1 MEACHVRQE
10 GQEQEMKTRTR
21 ILAGT
26 GALGLVAVCAAATI
40 NTVAASSAVTP
51 SPPSTSEAQAQNMN
65 CQLIVPANPLTA
77 QGLATPYQL
86 EGPPGMPSPQ
96 QSGCTMA
103 NAANLGAFVQATI
116 LDPATGQLRN
126 YEPLVITAGTQPAI
140 PPVVPSIPQDAVVTV
155 DIGFNGN
162 VLTLVGATPG
172 TLAVAHAVTGLPG
185 SPFGEVSFLNGVR
198 FFHAAFRA
206 ERQGKLTVPPTGT
219 TRIGV
224 TGQPCP
230 TTRSYTLVDQDP
242 SDNVTTEYLLTGN
255 GRTAQDNAAN
265 RAALPGATVVT
276 NGSDNSLLSGFVD
289 PALGCKP
296 FTAPDLTNDGQPGT
310 SQALNELSAASN
322 QQAPLALVPVNDPMT
337 LVNGAYSIQKTNL
350 YRGSIGQP
358 LLPLGETP
366 AESNAIGNENAATF
380 CQNLLNIQT
389 PFLALNKG
397 ALQNFTSPVP
407 ATGNNLF
414 TFMAARLSMSFT
426 NLGCATFG
434 LHNTVQLTRNGNGV
448 AIAATLNTAPQV
460 ANASLGT
467 GRNVNAPSLPSSGQN
482 PGQHGQVSSPGQG

>member
-1 MEACHVRQE
+1 
-10 GQEQEMKTRTR
+10 MKTRTR

-26 GALGLVAVCAAATI
+26 GALGLIAVVWAVDPRTATI
-40 NTVAASSAVTP
+40 NTAAASSAMTP
-51 SPPSTSEAQAQNMN
+51 SPSPSTSGAQAQNMN
-65 CQLIVPANPLTA
+65 CRLIVPANPLTA

-103 NAANLGAFVQATI
+103 NAAKLGAFVQATI
-116 LDPATGQLRN
+116 LDPATGELRT
-126 YEPLVITAGTQPAI
+126 YEPLVITLGTLPAI

-155 DIGFNGN
+155 NIGFNGN
-162 VLTLVGATPG
+162 VLALVGATPG
-172 TLAVAHAVTGLPG
+172 TLAGAHAVTGLPG
-185 SPFGEVSFLNGVR
+185 SPFGEVSSLNGVR
-198 FFHAAFRA
+198 FFNAAFRA
-206 ERQGKLTVPPTGT
+206 ERQGKLAVPPTGT
-219 TRIGV
+219 TTIGV
-224 TGQPCP
+224 AGRPCP

-242 SDNVTTEYLLTGN
+242 SDNVTTAYLVTGN
-255 GRTAQDNAAN
+255 GLTAQDNAAN

-276 NGSDNSLLSGFVD
+276 NGSDNALLSGFVD

-337 LVNGAYSIQKTNL
+337 LVNGAYSISKTNL

-366 AESNAIGNENAATF
+366 TESNAIGNENAATF
-380 CQNLLNIQT
+380 CQDILNIQT

-414 TFMAARLSMSFT
+414 TFMAARLSASFT
-426 NLGCATFG
+426 NLGCVTFG
-434 LHNTVQLTRNGNGV
+434 LHNTVRLTLNGNGV
-448 AIAATLNTAPQV
+448 AIAATFNTAPQV
-460 ANASLGT
+460 ADASLGT
-467 GRNVNAPSLPSSGQN
+467 GRNVNAPSLPGSGQN
-482 PGQHGQVSSPGQG
+482 PGQHGQVPSPGQS